1 MALVPGSSE
10 GPLLNARGEVVGIN
24 AMIFGRLA
32 LSIPSNAASAW
43 VAGAGRR
50 RPCLGVGVLPVELP
64 ASMRGEGTEGSGL
77 AIAAVEGG
85 GPADRAGLL
94 VGDVLIGAAD
104 EPLADVE
111 ALLRTVARAEN
122 AVLLRVMRGGKI
134 SAMNVPLG
142 EAGQA
147 A

>member
-1 MALVPGSSE
+1 MRRE
-10 GPLLNARGEVVGIN
+10 GIE
-24 AMIFGRLA
+24 
-32 LSIPSNAASAW
+32 
-43 VAGAGRR
+43 GAG
-50 RPCLGVGVLPVELP
+50 L
-64 ASMRGEGTEGSGL
+64 M
-77 AIAAVEGG
+77 IAAVEGG

-111 ALLRTVARAEN
+111 PLLQAVARAESS
-122 AVLLRVMRGGKI
+122 VILRMMRGGKI
-134 SAMNVPLG
+134 SVMNAPLG

>member
-1 MALVPGSSE
+1 
-10 GPLLNARGEVVGIN
+10 
-24 AMIFGRLA
+24 MIA
-32 LSIPSNAASAW
+32 
-43 VAGAGRR
+43 V
-50 RPCLGVGVLPVELP
+50 
-64 ASMRGEGTEGSGL
+64 
-77 AIAAVEGG
+77 VEGG

-94 VGDVLIGAAD
+94 VGDVLIGVDD
-104 EPLADVE
+104 EPLADVK

-134 SAMNVPLG
+134 SVMNVPLG